1 MNKVKVELNKAAV
14 RELLKSPEMAA
25 VCKSVA
31 DAICKRCGAGYA
43 TDLYTG
49 RNRVNSMIYPESSQ
63 AQADN
68 SENNTILRSLK

>member
-25 VCKSVA
+25 ACKAEA
-31 DAICKRCGAGYA
+31 DTISKRCGAGYA
-43 TDLYTG
+43 TDSYVG
-49 RNRVNSMIYPESSQ
+49 KNRVNSMVYPANST

-68 SENNTILRSLK
+68 SENNTLLRSLK